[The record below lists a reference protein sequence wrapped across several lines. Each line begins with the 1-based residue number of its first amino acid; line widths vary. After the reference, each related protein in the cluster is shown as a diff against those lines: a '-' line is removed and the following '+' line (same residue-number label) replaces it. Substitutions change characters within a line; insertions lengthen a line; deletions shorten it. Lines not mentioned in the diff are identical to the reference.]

1 MNVQGVRRE
10 VGVIAFA
17 AAALASACGESPTP
31 FQAPNKPGTIDTT
44 SLPPQP
50 PRVATSMRVFEA
62 PLMAITP
69 RGEATLIPPTVIVM
83 DQSGNAVPNVRV
95 DFAVIEGGGTLV
107 SQFGYSDASGRA
119 SAGQWVPGD
128 RLGRH
133 VVQASLPG
141 GRDSV
146 RLVSE
151 VVVLDTVSRD
161 RDFIL
166 SSLDGIAPENF
177 SSPSNSSQYPSAR
190 IELRGQ
196 RFTLHWT
203 ERPRA
208 SSTTLSKRIEGT
220 VGRSGSQLTFTQDIP
235 ATNEYFRTV
244 HAFALADGRLHV
256 MNSADSWP
264 LLSDAQVFTLL
275 R

>member
-17 AAALASACGESPTP
+17 AAALASACEQPTR
-31 FQAPNKPGTIDTT
+31 FEAPIKPGTIDTT
-44 SLPPQP
+44 PLPPLP
-50 PRVATSMRVFEA
+50 PRVATSMYVLDA
-62 PLMAITP
+62 SSMAITP
-69 RGEATLIPPTVIVM
+69 RGEATLIPPTVVVL
-83 DQSGNAVPNVRV
+83 DQSGHAVPNVRV
-95 DFAVIEGGGTLV
+95 DFEVIEGGGTLV
-107 SQFGYSDASGRA
+107 SQFGYSDVSGRA

-146 RLVSE
+146 RIVSE
-151 VVVLDTVSRD
+151 VVVLDTLSRD

-208 SSTTLSKRIEGT
+208 SSAVLSRKIEGT
-220 VGRSGSQLTFTQDIP
+220 VDRYGSRLTLTQDIP
-235 ATNEYFRTV
+235 LTNEYFRTV
-244 HAFALADGRLHV
+244 HAFAIADGRLHV
-256 MNSADSWP
+256 MNWADSWP
-264 LLSDAQVFTLL
+264 LLSEAQVFTLV